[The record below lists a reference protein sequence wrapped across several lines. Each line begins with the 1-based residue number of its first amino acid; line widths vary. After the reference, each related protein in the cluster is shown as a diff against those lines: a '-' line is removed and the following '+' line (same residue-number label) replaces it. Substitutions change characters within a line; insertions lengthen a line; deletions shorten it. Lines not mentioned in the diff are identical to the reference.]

1 MERDVVRVRAVVM
14 TRDDSSGGWVP
25 LGGGGLSHVIIC
37 KGRSLEDRGR
47 RDYIIR
53 GERLRDRA
61 PVLECAVQRGLVY
74 NKVNPIFHHWRVQDK
89 KFGLTFQSPADAVSF
104 ERGLHSAIDRLDR
117 GSDSP
122 SSSTPEEGDTED
134 DGLAVSRSVSL
145 SPSVLCE
152 CVSLSLFSLRLCGL
166 NTVHQTSPVPPPHR
180 PILALFSPAPL
191 PLSSPPS
198 LVPCVFH
205 FFSSFPL
212 SRSLA
217 QSQDSESS
225 SSSRKEMLPRP
236 ATIVTSQ
243 SSATCFVRPPAT
255 EDYGYG
261 TGHTVATPTPA
272 QIHTR
277 PLQHQPAPVTAV
289 INPPAPPPPAQPPP
303 PPLPPPQAPPPAPPL
318 SPLSPLSPTLSLLE
332 EKDLQ
337 SLDPCKDLWGS
348 RGYEDY
354 RRAGT
359 ARTLG
364 VPAGGGGGVGGSG
377 APDKAELCVVRFEKE
392 LAGGPVGSEVAVTL
406 DSKPPLRLA
415 TPSPT
420 CGPGP
425 NAVGA
430 TPASGPAGP
439 CAHEPGKGS
448 PSPCCI
454 HTSLATPRART
465 RKRGGGGGGDCGLG
479 LGLGLAGGLSPTLDA
494 AVSCADEDHAGPCP
508 PPGGSSSSSSSR
520 CVYCRSVFSAA
531 DNGRGRCRDAPDPA
545 LRCLRQWT
553 CVWCAESLLYHC
565 MSDSEGEFWEPCS
578 CEEDAGG
585 GGGGGEGGG
594 GGGGGAGGGSGGC
607 RPHALCCARWLA
619 LLALSLV
626 VPCMCCYLPL
636 RACLRCGEHC
646 GCCGGRHKAVR

>member
-134 DGLAVSRSVSL
+134 DGLA
-145 SPSVLCE
+145 
-152 CVSLSLFSLRLCGL
+152 
-166 NTVHQTSPVPPPHR
+166 
-180 PILALFSPAPL
+180 
-191 PLSSPPS
+191 
-198 LVPCVFH
+198 
-205 FFSSFPL
+205 
-212 SRSLA
+212 
-217 QSQDSESS
+217 SQDSESS

-646 GCCGGRHKAVR
+646 GCCGGRHKAVRGALGGPTSDQHVLASVMFRHNHCLGLVEHGGSAEMPEGLTAKHGFEIEDVTGKSAQSPNANCC